1 LTQPRCGPSPRPHG
15 RRVAGLHRL
24 QPGRTV
30 KYSTNLSVIEHDAT
44 TLGGNSGSPV
54 ADPTTHHVIGPHV
67 GGRYGLGNSA
77 VPLCMLIGDPLL
89 AKGGV
94 KFQ

>member
-1 LTQPRCGPSPRPHG
+1 
-15 RRVAGLHRL
+15 
-24 QPGRTV
+24 
-30 KYSTNLSVIEHDAT
+30 
-44 TLGGNSGSPV
+44 
-54 ADPTTHHVIGPHV
+54 VIGPHV